1 MNPSPRKIAKY
12 LSCLFI
18 SACIVPCRADTQ
30 AKENREFFRYILQN
44 PLYSTADKA
53 KALDSL
59 IKQSTHEKDWASAAG
74 LLQQK
79 GSLRESEGQYIL
91 AKECYQEALEYSQQA
106 ASDRQDEEILYRLAR
121 ICFYQGDYEESTQH
135 LYHILDN
142 SPDPDLQ
149 IRAHAFLSM
158 VFINLNQLPLAEKH
172 ILQAEVLLDS
182 ANLRHPADTNT
193 LFIFSN
199 HKSALL
205 YEQGRYQ
212 EAIEEMKR
220 TETYAIALKQTAFL
234 TTHNQNMAL
243 LYLKTGQ
250 KELAKDLF
258 FKIID
263 AYQREGNL
271 SQNYVLCLQNIA
283 EIYTSEKDYGKALE
297 YYRIALEATK
307 RNKLLHNQSS
317 ILIHMSSIYA
327 GQGDYHKAWDYLF
340 QGSTLK
346 DSVTNLQIRDKA
358 MQADLEHEQKESL
371 LQQQI
376 LQSEYLEA
384 KLKNRNKTLFLIA
397 GIASLAF
404 LSFLVQIYRHRLK
417 SQENTNQK
425 LHKALNKLQERN
437 LEEKQRLTHQYQED
451 IEYKNKNLA
460 KISLMLSQ
468 QNHTLEYYGQA
479 LKKMKSLSTYAD
491 CKPILQEMEKM
502 LRIYDPDQIW
512 QEFSVH
518 FEELHPRFFQRLQ
531 SRYPNLTPNES
542 RICALL
548 FLNMSNKEIASIT
561 HRSARTVEAVIYQIR
576 KKLNIPLSER
586 TQSFLLNAL
595 TEE

>member
-1 MNPSPRKIAKY
+1 MNLSLESIAKY
-12 LSCLFI
+12 FLCLLLST
-18 SACIVPCRADTQ
+18 CIVPCRADNP
-30 AKENREFFRYILQN
+30 AKENQELFRYILQN
-44 PLYSTADKA
+44 PLYSTTDKV

-59 IKQSTHEKDWASAAG
+59 IKQNSHKKDWASAAD

-79 GSLRESEGQYIL
+79 GSLRESEGQYTL
-91 AKECYQEALEYSQQA
+91 AKRCYQKALEYSQQTDA
-106 ASDRQDEEILYRLAR
+106 DGQEEEILYRLAR

-149 IRAHAFLSM
+149 IRSHAFLSM
-158 VFINLNQLPLAEKH
+158 VFINLNQLPVAEKH
-172 ILQAEVLLDS
+172 ILQAQRLIDS
-182 ANLRHPADTNT
+182 TNALHQTDTNT

-212 EAIEEMKR
+212 DAIEEMER

-250 KELAKDLF
+250 TELAKDLL

-271 SQNYVLCLQNIA
+271 SHSYVLCLQNIA
-283 EIYTSEKDYGKALE
+283 EIYISEKDYGKALE
-297 YYRIALEATK
+297 YYRIALKAAQQ
-307 RNKLLHNQSS
+307 NKLLHNQSS

-327 GQGDYHKAWDYLF
+327 EQGNYQKAWNYLF
-340 QGSTLK
+340 QGSALK
-346 DSVTNLQIRDKA
+346 DSVTNLQIREKA

-376 LQSEYLEA
+376 LQSEYLKA

-397 GIASLAF
+397 GFATLILLGSL
-404 LSFLVQIYRHRLK
+404 LQVYRHKLK
-417 SQENTNQK
+417 SKEKTNQN
-425 LHKALNKLQERN
+425 LHKALNHLQEN
-437 LEEKQRLTHQYQED
+437 SQEETQRLAHQYQED
-451 IEYKNKNLA
+451 IESKNKKLA

-502 LRIYDPDQIW
+502 LRLYDPDQIW

-576 KKLNIPLSER
+576 KKLSIPLSER

>member
-1 MNPSPRKIAKY
+1 MNPSIRTIAKY

-18 SACIVPCRADTQ
+18 SACIVPCRADTP

-79 GSLRESEGQYIL
+79 GSLRESEGQYTL
-91 AKECYQEALEYSQQA
+91 AKRCYQKALEYSQQTDA
-106 ASDRQDEEILYRLAR
+106 DGQEEEILYRLAR

-149 IRAHAFLSM
+149 IRSHAFLSM
-158 VFINLNQLPLAEKH
+158 VFINLNQLPVAEKH
-172 ILQAEVLLDS
+172 ILQAQRLIDS
-182 ANLRHPADTNT
+182 TNALHQTDTNT

-212 EAIEEMKR
+212 DAIEEMER

-250 KELAKDLF
+250 TELAKDLL

-271 SQNYVLCLQNIA
+271 SHSYVLCLQNIA
-283 EIYTSEKDYGKALE
+283 EIYISEKDYGKALE
-297 YYRIALEATK
+297 YYRIALKAAQQ
-307 RNKLLHNQSS
+307 NKLLHNQSS

-327 GQGDYHKAWDYLF
+327 EQGNYRKAWDYLF
-340 QGSTLK
+340 QGSALK

-376 LQSEYLEA
+376 LQSEYLKA

-397 GIASLAF
+397 GFATLILLGSL
-404 LSFLVQIYRHRLK
+404 LQVYRHKLK
-417 SQENTNQK
+417 SKEKTNQN
-425 LHKALNKLQERN
+425 LHKALNHLQEN
-437 LEEKQRLTHQYQED
+437 SQEETQRLAHQYQED
-451 IEYKNKNLA
+451 IESKNKKLA

-502 LRIYDPDQIW
+502 LRIYNPDQIW

-548 FLNMSNKEIASIT
+548 FLNMSTKEIASIT

-576 KKLNIPLSER
+576 KKLDIPLSER
-586 TQSFLLNAL
+586 TQSFLLNTLA
-595 TEE
+595 EE

>member
-1 MNPSPRKIAKY
+1 MNLLLRTIAKY
-12 LSCLFI
+12 LPCLFL
-18 SACIVPCRADTQ
+18 SACIVPCRADAP

-44 PLYSTADKA
+44 PLYSTADKV
-53 KALDSL
+53 KVLDSL
-59 IKQSTHEKDWASAAG
+59 IKQSAHEKDWGSAAG

-79 GSLRESEGQYIL
+79 GSLRESEGQYTL
-91 AKECYQEALEYSQQA
+91 AKRCYQKALEYSRQTD
-106 ASDRQDEEILYRLAR
+106 SDGQEEEILYRLAR

-158 VFINLNQLPLAEKH
+158 VFINLNQLPVAEKH
-172 ILQAEVLLDS
+172 IFQAEALVAS
-182 ANLRHPADTNT
+182 ANLQHPADTNT

-205 YEQGRYQ
+205 YEQGRYL

-220 TETYAIALKQTAFL
+220 TEAYAIALKQTAFL

-243 LYLKTGQ
+243 LYLETGQ
-250 KELAKDLF
+250 TELAKELLL
-258 FKIID
+258 KIID
-263 AYQREGNL
+263 AYQHEGNL
-271 SQNYVLCLQNIA
+271 SHNYVLCLQNIA

-297 YYRIALEATK
+297 YYRIALETAQQ
-307 RNKLLHNQSS
+307 NKLLHNQSS

-327 GQGDYHKAWDYLF
+327 EQGYYQKAWDYLF
-340 QGSTLK
+340 QGSALK

-397 GIASLAF
+397 GLATLIL
-404 LSFLVQIYRHRLK
+404 LSFLLQVYRHKLK
-417 SQENTNQK
+417 SKEKTNQN
-425 LHKALNKLQERN
+425 LHKALNHLQEHSQ
-437 LEEKQRLTHQYQED
+437 EETQRLAHQYQED
-451 IEYKNKNLA
+451 IESKNKNLA

-502 LRIYDPDQIW
+502 LRIYNPDQIW